1 MADASI
7 GAEEEFTMARFFI
20 ALLAALAAI
29 PAAAQYP
36 AQFPDRPVTL
46 LAGYPPGGLV
56 DLVARL
62 VAEGMKSKLPKGLN
76 VVNRPGAAG
85 ALAVAEMTRSQ
96 PDGYTVVLT
105 PHSALVIAAQMQDLA
120 YKTPDDYD
128 PFVNLVSYYPMIAV
142 RTESE
147 YKTINDLVADAK
159 GNPGKLRVG
168 SPGEGTSSHLN
179 LEEFMHHTGTK
190 MVHVPF
196 QGWAQSSA
204 AVLGGHI
211 DAVVAQ
217 PGELRGAVDGKR
229 VRVLVNFRPARLN
242 SFADVPTAKELGW
255 DVANGVWYMLLAPKG
270 TPAAVTR
277 YLHDAA
283 KAAVEDPKFAADMA
297 NRGIDVDYRPGP
309 TLRNDLWREYK
320 VHTDI
325 LRRIGM
331 LKK

>member
-1 MADASI
+1 MP
-7 GAEEEFTMARFFI
+7 RLI
-20 ALLAALAAI
+20 AALAALALAL

-36 AQFPDRPVTL
+36 DKSITL

-56 DLVARL
+56 DVVTRL
-62 VAEGMKSKLPKGLN
+62 MAEGMKPRFPKGIT

-85 ALAVAEMTRSQ
+85 SVAVAEVVRAA
-96 PDGYTVVLT
+96 PDGYTIVLT
-105 PHSALVIAAQMQDLA
+105 PHSALVIAAQMQELA

-128 PFVNLVSYYPMIAV
+128 PILNVVAYYPMIAV

-147 YKTINDLVADAK
+147 YQTIQDLIADAK
-159 GNPGKLRVG
+159 ANPGKLRIG

-179 LEEFMHHTGTK
+179 LEELMRVTGTK

-196 QGWAQSSA
+196 QGWGQSSPA
-204 AVLGGHI
+204 LLGGHI
-211 DAVVAQ
+211 EALVAQ

-229 VRVLVNFRPARLN
+229 MRVLVNFRPQRLP
-242 SFADVPTAKELGW
+242 SFLDVPTAKELGW

-270 TPAAVTR
+270 TPAPVIR

-283 KAAVEDPKFAADMA
+283 KAAIDDPKFAADMA
-297 NRGIDVDYRPGP
+297 NRGIDVDYRPGAA
-309 TLRNDLWREYK
+309 LHADLWREYK
-320 VHTDI
+320 LHTEL
-325 LRRIGM
+325 LRRVGL